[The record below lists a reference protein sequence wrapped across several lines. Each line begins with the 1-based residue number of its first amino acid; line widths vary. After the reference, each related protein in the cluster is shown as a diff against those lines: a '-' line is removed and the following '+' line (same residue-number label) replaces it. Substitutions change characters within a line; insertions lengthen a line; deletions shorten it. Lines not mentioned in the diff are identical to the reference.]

1 MSFPP
6 PYPGTF
12 FAVTNQAVINS
23 YVCVD
28 LSYILGHFFVAK
40 LTNSNCL
47 VAFQKVVL
55 KECSSQ
61 SKIRRILQVI
71 NILELSEYNTH
82 VGLPRWLS
90 GKELA
95 CQCRRCGFDP

>member
-6 PYPGTF
+6 PYPRTS
-12 FAVTNQAVINS
+12 FAVTNKAVINS

-28 LSYILGHFFVAK
+28 LSYISDHFFVSK
-40 LTNSNCL
+40 VTNSNCL

-61 SKIRRILQVI
+61 SKIRRLLQVK
-71 NILELSEYNTH
+71 S
-82 VGLPRWLS
+82 
-90 GKELA
+90 
-95 CQCRRCGFDP
+95 